1 MGQQGY
7 WYLGALALAVG
18 VASVYSQRWV
28 VAVAAV
34 IVGAILIQQGFA
46 RGDG

>member
-1 MGQQGY
+1 
-7 WYLGALALAVG
+7 LALVVA

-28 VAVAAV
+28 VAIAAV
-34 IVGAILIQQGFA
+34 IVGAILVQQGFS